1 MLRRSTRSAVPAT
14 SAGRFRSA
22 TMTPSG
28 RGSPVARSHT
38 EVGQQKEP
46 VTAIDETSLVYQHPR
61 IALAPPDD
69 VRNIGE
75 EIGPFVGKVRKETLH
90 EQVRSSVHPRYG
102 DTHRTV
108 VRRGTFVAGHQQ
120 RAVAASQRT
129 PAAQSAITVG
139 NLRQD
144 GITRLADVRTYS
156 LRGGES
162 RIQLLYILED
172 DLELQPFGID
182 ASVEHGIEHERVVR
196 TRRNGKR

>member
-1 MLRRSTRSAVPAT
+1 M
-14 SAGRFRSA
+14 
-22 TMTPSG
+22 
-28 RGSPVARSHT
+28 
-38 EVGQQKEP
+38 
-46 VTAIDETSLVYQHPR
+46 YQHPR
-61 IALAPPDD
+61 IALTPPDD

-90 EQVRSSVHPRYG
+90 EQVRSGVHPRYG

-129 PAAQSAITVG
+129 PAAQSAITAG

-156 LRGGES
+156 LRSGES